1 MCTAAPKKAPHPQ
14 LSTHFTIVVQPK
26 SVQIVVNDPF
36 QWVGGGLLRYLG
48 RPAAGRRSASRAPK
62 RRLWCYIRTQHAR
75 RNTFQR
81 VLVSN
86 SWNGTQNY
94 WKYTSEPCAEN
105 QYIAF
110 FNKTL
115 PKSFQYSY
123 QIGLI
128 HIEKI
133 STIFSIRKKE
143 VWCQRK
149 TMWISIWRTQAVLCE
164 ACAGYVAAGGLYR
177 KPSAVKTKNYKGKNL
192 STAQMRDVTWGKTQ
206 LKNNR
211 NCKSSFYTC
220 NKWVFSCK

>member
-1 MCTAAPKKAPHPQ
+1 M
-14 LSTHFTIVVQPK
+14 VQPK

-81 VLVSN
+81 VLVLN

-94 WKYTSEPCAEN
+94 CKYTSEPCAEN
-105 QYIAF
+105 QYLAF
-110 FNKTL
+110 FKKTL

-133 STIFSIRKKE
+133 STIFSKE
-143 VWCQRK
+143 KRSLV
-149 TMWISIWRTQAVLCE
+149 S
-164 ACAGYVAAGGLYR
+164 
-177 KPSAVKTKNYKGKNL
+177 TKNYVNL
-192 STAQMRDVTWGKTQ
+192 N
-206 LKNNR
+206 LKN
-211 NCKSSFYTC
+211 SSC
-220 NKWVFSCK
+220 PVWGMCGLRGSRWPL